1 VNKLFVGIANAAEA
15 GHHAPVATIFG
26 IEISSYTTSMWL
38 VMALLIG
45 VSFLATRD
53 LKWFASGLQNF
64 LELVVEK
71 LLNFLSEVMGEE
83 KARKYFPY
91 LATVFIFILVM
102 NYCSLL
108 PGSGTISWLT
118 TPTSTLS
125 VTVGL
130 ALCTFSVTHFFGIKE
145 KGLSYFKHFFQP
157 YPFLFPL
164 NIVEEIVKPLSLSL
178 RLFGNIFGEKMIGMT
193 LFSMIPLIVPLPA
206 YFLGILFGAIQAY
219 VFTLLSAIYIHTATD
234 GHH

>member
-1 VNKLFVGIANAAEA
+1 MFFGIAYAAEA
-15 GHHAPVATIFG
+15 VHHAPAATLFG
-26 IEISSYTTSMWL
+26 VGISAYITSMWI
-38 VMALLIG
+38 VMAVLTLTAY
-45 VSFLATRD
+45 LATRNM
-53 LKWFASGLQNF
+53 KWKATGLQNAIELIVEMLLDF
-64 LELVVEK
+64 LTG
-71 LLNFLSEVMGEE
+71 VMGEE
-83 KARKYFPY
+83 KAKKYFPY
-91 LATVFIFILVM
+91 LGTIFIFIISM

-108 PGSGTISWLT
+108 PLSGTLPWLT
-118 TPTSTLS
+118 TPTATLS

-130 ALCTFSVTHFFGIKE
+130 ALCTFSVTHFYGVKE

-164 NIVEEIVKPLSLSL
+164 NVIDELVKPLSLSL

-219 VFTLLSAIYIHTATD
+219 VFTLLSAVYITNATASN
-234 GHH
+234 H